1 MARNPKPK
9 QDNPEQS
16 KRFIETAQALD
27 ADDSAA
33 AFERV
38 REGHFR
44 HFSARVS
51 APTHAAEPIPPA
63 GAVHE

>member
-16 KRFIETAQALD
+16 KWFIETAQALD

-33 AFERV
+33 AFERAFAKV
-38 REGHFR
+38 I
-44 HFSARVS
+44 SATLDWRKLDRNIYRRAVS
-51 APTHAAEPIPPA
+51 QATN
-63 GAVHE
+63 